1 MEARTDD
8 VEKDFL
14 PEAACPPIVPP
25 FTGGDNTHCKKE
37 GLRKNSVGKSLP
49 SDLTYSSKVARYDI
63 GCKMMAAAKK
73 LPWDK
78 GAVLQFGWKGNKSD
92 VEKDV
97 ASAEWLLV
105 SGFAARVF
113 NEHLASFPQ
122 WTYSTLTIAKGSGL
136 NKMLVQGGAGGSA
149 VWCRSKTRSVLM
161 KIGGSRKFNSNDRIV
176 DYHSRAPASIHTLD
190 EEAIAVLAHN
200 LSGEPF
206 EDPKMI
212 RKLTALGLAPAPVLG
227 EEEDDEIT
235 DPESDEEE
243 LLPRGLVP
251 AIKGFGTKH

>member
-1 MEARTDD
+1 M
-8 VEKDFL
+8 L
-14 PEAACPPIVPP
+14 EAACPPIVPP
-25 FTGGDNTHCKKE
+25 FTSGDIAHCKKE
-37 GLRKNSVGKSLP
+37 EFIKNYTGKGLP

-63 GCKMMAAAKK
+63 GSKMMAAAKK

-92 VEKDV
+92 VEKEV

-105 SGFAARVF
+105 SGLAARLF
-113 NEHLASFPQ
+113 NEHLASFQQ
-122 WTYSTLTIAKGSGL
+122 WTYSTLTTLTIAKGSGL

-149 VWCRSKTRSVLM
+149 VWCRSKTSSVLM

-176 DYHSRAPASIHTLD
+176 DYHSRAPASIHTRD

-206 EDPKMI
+206 EDPEII

-227 EEEDDEIT
+227 EKDDDEIT
-235 DPESDEEE
+235 DPESEEEE
-243 LLPRGLVP
+243 LLPRGLGP
-251 AIKGFGTKH
+251 SHKGFGTKH